1 MKNCLYS
8 KLEVLVD
15 KKFLNT
21 KKEIMDIQGVFNI
34 LDPTMF
40 PTLTQIIQIIALTI
54 PVNSC
59 SCERS
64 FSVSRRLHT
73 WLRSTMGQGRLHQL
87 SLLSIEKEQ
96 LCKVSQSHVIDR
108 FATMKA
114 RRYSLIV
121 KKLSFKKALC
131 SSVWPYLV

>member
-1 MKNCLYS
+1 MAKN
-8 KLEVLVD
+8 
-15 KKFLNT
+15 FLNT

-40 PTLTQIIQIIALTI
+40 PTLKQIIQIALTI

-59 SCERS
+59 SCEQS
-64 FSVSRRLHT
+64 FSVLRRLHT

-87 SLLSIEKEQ
+87 SLLSIEREQ
-96 LCKVSQSHVIDR
+96 LCKVSLSQIIDR

-114 RRYSLIV
+114 WRYSLIV
-121 KKLSFKKALC
+121 KK
-131 SSVWPYLV
+131 